1 MASTRSLRSMSQRK
15 SGRIR
20 STPYIV
26 GSGNISPA
34 STMTMRP
41 SCSIA
46 AQLRPISP
54 RPPRKVTRTVS
65 LATRC
70 LQRGHDFRRVRVE
83 SVVTLC
89 VRQSALADVD
99 AEVAQGRLGRH
110 GVRVEVARLEGVTRR
125 EALVE
130 GPRLRPVT
138 ARGAL

>member
-1 MASTRSLRSMSQRK
+1 MSHRK

-34 STMTMRP
+34 STITMRP

-46 AQLRPISP
+46 AQFRPISP

-70 LQRGHDFRRVRVE
+70 LERGDDLRRVRVE
-83 SVVTLC
+83 SVVALGM
-89 VRQSALADVD
+89 RESALADGES
-99 AEVAQGRLGRH
+99 EVAHGRLGRH
-110 GVRVEVARLEGVTRR
+110 GVRIEVAGLEGV
-125 EALVE
+125 
-130 GPRLRPVT
+130 
-138 ARGAL
+138 

>member
-1 MASTRSLRSMSQRK
+1 MSQRK
-15 SGRIR
+15 SGRIK

-26 GSGNISPA
+26 GSGNRGPA
-34 STMTMRP
+34 STITIAP
-41 SCSIA
+41 ACSIA

-89 VRQSALADVD
+89 VRQSALADVN
-99 AEVAQGRLGRH
+99 AEVGPGRLG
-110 GVRVEVARLEGVTRR
+110 
-125 EALVE
+125 
-130 GPRLRPVT
+130 
-138 ARGAL
+138 